1 MASQKILI
9 IRNALA
15 YFRKNKQ
22 WSFVAM
28 MSKEKL
34 GRNYK
39 TLIPVVIVEK
49 HFNLCHSQKSK

>member
-1 MASQKILI
+1 MTMI
-9 IRNALA
+9 NTLA
-15 YFRKNKQ
+15 YFVE
-22 WSFVAM
+22 VAM

-49 HFNLCHSQKSK
+49 HFSLCHSQRGKIS

>member
-1 MASQKILI
+1 MTVQKIMTMI
-9 IRNALA
+9 NTLA
-15 YFRKNKQ
+15 YFVE
-22 WSFVAM
+22 VAM

-49 HFNLCHSQKSK
+49 HFVKKFENNTF